1 MVFGLALSIGSL
13 FLILNVTADVR
24 TIFVNILFFGF
35 GFVIIVMIWLG
46 YSRTMVVLPIEVPFA
61 LFLNIV
67 LLFCVAI
74 EPYLLYVL
82 FSFQTSSVAFYT
94 STAYAID
101 VGVTFLVQA
110 GLVRLVIKES
120 RGKEGSYV
128 HPVIVSRFKAILKIE
143 YIVAGFFLVS
153 ALPIFW
159 VDTPIGPL
167 RFLFWYSSFVFF
179 FVRRPPKLSARPK
192 DAANLSSRAQ

>member
-13 FLILNVTADVR
+13 FLILNVSPDLS

-46 YSRTMVVLPIEVPFA
+46 YSRTMSVLPIEVPSA
-61 LFLNIV
+61 LFLNIA

-82 FSFQTSSVAFYT
+82 FTQSNTTVIADYTSS
-94 STAYAID
+94 AYAID
-101 VGVTFLVQA
+101 IGATFLIQA
-110 GLVRLVIKES
+110 GLTRLVIKENS
-120 RGKEGSYV
+120 GKEGSHI
-128 HPVIVSRFKAILKIE
+128 HPMIVARFKGVLKIE
-143 YIVAGFFLVS
+143 YLVAGIFLAS

-159 VDTPIGPL
+159 VNTPLGML
-167 RFLFWYSSFVFF
+167 RFILWYSSFVFF
-179 FVRRPPKLSARPK
+179 FVRRPRKVDTRGNEAIETKL
-192 DAANLSSRAQ
+192 